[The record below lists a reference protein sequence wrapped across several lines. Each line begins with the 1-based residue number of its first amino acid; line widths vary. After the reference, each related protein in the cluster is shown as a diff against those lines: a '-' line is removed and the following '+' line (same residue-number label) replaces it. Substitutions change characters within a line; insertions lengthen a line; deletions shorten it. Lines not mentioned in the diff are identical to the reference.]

1 MKKITRADIRDI
13 LAYEKMR
20 PEARA
25 RIIQLK
31 KARRIEAGPHVSIVF
46 ENRDT
51 VIFQIEEMM
60 RAERIVA
67 EEAISEELRAYN
79 TLIPDANELSATLLI
94 EITEQTRIKPML
106 RKLMGLDK
114 GRKVWI
120 EFGDV
125 KVYAT
130 FETGRSTEAKIS
142 AVHFLRFPFTAQQSR
157 RFRSGE
163 DEAWLV
169 ISHPNYRHSATIR
182 PETRENLIR
191 DLQ

>member
-1 MKKITRADIRDI
+1 MKKVTRTDIRDI
-13 LAYEKMR
+13 LAYEKAR
-20 PEARA
+20 PEARR
-25 RIIQLK
+25 RIIQIK
-31 KARRIEAGPHVSIVF
+31 KDRRVEVGPHISIVF

-60 RAERIVA
+60 RAERTVA
-67 EEAISEELRAYN
+67 EEAIAEELRAYN
-79 TLIPDANELSATLLI
+79 ALIPDANELSATLLI
-94 EITEQTRIKPML
+94 EITEQARIKPML
-106 RKLMGLDK
+106 QKLMGLDK
-114 GRKVWI
+114 GRKAWI

-169 ISHPNYRHSATIR
+169 ISHPNYRHKAAITPSAR
-182 PETRENLIR
+182 KSLID
-191 DLQ
+191 DLR